1 MKIKEALNEMSDL
14 NDEVKRIL
22 KKISYKD
29 YDDLSGLKNDGS
41 PEDALIRDELVDA
54 AGHLDKFRRIINYLN
69 RKVVK
74 QGVLKLNERGR
85 YEIVE
90 DEDEYEYTSAD
101 LIEFLYYDDYDEREK
116 WCISRVEATKGKYYI
131 VGYEK
136 IKMDGLKVRVRE
148 KLGIFE
154 F

>member
-1 MKIKEALNEMSDL
+1 MKIKEALNKMSDL
-14 NDEVKRIL
+14 NDEVKRVL
-22 KKISYKD
+22 KEINYKD
-29 YDDLSGLKNDGS
+29 FGDLSGLKNDGG
-41 PEDALIRDELVDA
+41 PEDTLIRDELIDA
-54 AGHLDKFRRIINYLN
+54 AEHLDKFRRIINYLN

-90 DEDEYEYTSAD
+90 DEDEYEYTCGNA
-101 LIEFLYYDDYDEREK
+101 IEFLYYDDYDEREK
-116 WCISRVEATKGKYYI
+116 WRISRVEATKGKYYI

-136 IKMDGLKVRVRE
+136 LKMDGLKVRVRE
-148 KLGIFE
+148 KPGIFE